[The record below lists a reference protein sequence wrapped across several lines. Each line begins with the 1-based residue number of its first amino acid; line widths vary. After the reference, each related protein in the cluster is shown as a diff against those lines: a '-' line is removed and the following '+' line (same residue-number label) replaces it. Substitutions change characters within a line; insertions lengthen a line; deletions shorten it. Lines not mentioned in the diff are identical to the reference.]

1 MAKLVSE
8 NWNLEFHFWNFILRL
23 EFGIL
28 KIWDLFHNSCNLNTK
43 HIVLYNMSAI
53 SDQHYIDKILQGE
66 TNSFAVLVDRY
77 KDMIF
82 TLALKM
88 VKNRE
93 EAEEVAQD
101 TFIKIYNSLNKFKG
115 DSKFSTWIYKIAYN
129 TCLDRLKKNKKEDL
143 TISIDE
149 FSAHLIKTMDN
160 ALSALEDK
168 ERKQTIQNCLNL
180 LPSDENFLLTLFYFE
195 DQSLEEI
202 GKIMSINANN
212 VKVKL
217 FRSRQKLA
225 VILKKQLEPEIVE
238 YYDRGR

>member
-1 MAKLVSE
+1 
-8 NWNLEFHFWNFILRL
+8 
-23 EFGIL
+23 
-28 KIWDLFHNSCNLNTK
+28 
-43 HIVLYNMSAI
+43 MSAI

-66 TNSFAVLVDRY
+66 TNAFAVLVDRY

-82 TLALKM
+82 SLSLKM
-88 VKNRE
+88 VRNRE

-101 TFIKIYNSLNKFKG
+101 TFIKIFNSLSKFKG

-143 TISIDE
+143 NISIDE

-180 LPSDENFLLTLFYFE
+180 LPNDENFLLTLFYFE
-195 DQSLEEI
+195 EQSLEEI

-225 VILKKQLEPEIVE
+225 VILKKQLEPEIIA
-238 YYDRGR
+238 YYERER

>member
-1 MAKLVSE
+1 M
-8 NWNLEFHFWNFILRL
+8 N
-23 EFGIL
+23 
-28 KIWDLFHNSCNLNTK
+28 
-43 HIVLYNMSAI
+43 AI
-53 SDQHYIDKILQGE
+53 SDQHYIDKILRGD
-66 TNSFAVLVDRY
+66 TNAFTALVDRY

-82 TLALKM
+82 SLSLKM
-88 VKNRE
+88 LKNRE

-101 TFIKIYNSLNKFKG
+101 TFIKIFNSLSKFKG

-143 TISIDE
+143 NISIDE

-160 ALSALEDK
+160 ALSVLEDK

-180 LPSDENFLLTLFYFE
+180 LPGDENFLLTLFYFE
-195 DQSLEEI
+195 EQSLEEI

-225 VILKKQLEPEIVE
+225 VILKKQLEPEIVA
-238 YYDRGR
+238 YYERER

>member
-1 MAKLVSE
+1 
-8 NWNLEFHFWNFILRL
+8 
-23 EFGIL
+23 
-28 KIWDLFHNSCNLNTK
+28 
-43 HIVLYNMSAI
+43 MSTLT
-53 SDQHYIDKILQGE
+53 DQHYIDKILQGE
-66 TNSFAVLVDRY
+66 TNAFAVLVDRY

-101 TFIKIYNSLNKFKG
+101 TFIKIFNSLIKFKG

-143 TISIDE
+143 NISIDE

-160 ALSALEDK
+160 ALSVLEEK

-195 DQSLEEI
+195 NQNLEEI
-202 GKIMSINANN
+202 GKIMSITANN

-225 VILKKQLEPEIVE
+225 VILKKQLEPEIIE
-238 YYDRGR
+238 CYERK